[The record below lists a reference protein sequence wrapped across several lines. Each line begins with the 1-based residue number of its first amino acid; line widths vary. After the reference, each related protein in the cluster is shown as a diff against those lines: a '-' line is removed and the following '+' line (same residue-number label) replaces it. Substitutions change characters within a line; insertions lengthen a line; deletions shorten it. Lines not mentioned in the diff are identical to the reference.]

1 MFPEDLRRFCE
12 SSGRSRW
19 RKPSGWNSILHS
31 AAAFLPSPSA
41 VLLPFI
47 MVSFHPPPS
56 IFISWAVS
64 RLAPTFCDFLPP
76 PTIRLQAG
84 GEHLSLAEQWAPG
97 SHPSHTSVTSTA
109 LLTHHQASATSS
121 PSANERGHHSSPEII
136 RGGATPV
143 TPVIQL
149 G

>member
-64 RLAPTFCDFLPP
+64 HLLRLSPP
-76 PTIRLQAG
+76 PTICLQA

-109 LLTHHQASATSS
+109 LLTHHQASGTSS

-136 RGGATPV
+136 HGGATPV